1 MKPRLVFR
9 NGFYFVEAGANS
21 FTTTNVK
28 SAIRRLVELSK

>member
-1 MKPRLVFR
+1 MKPRLVYR

-21 FTTTNVK
+21 FSTTNVK